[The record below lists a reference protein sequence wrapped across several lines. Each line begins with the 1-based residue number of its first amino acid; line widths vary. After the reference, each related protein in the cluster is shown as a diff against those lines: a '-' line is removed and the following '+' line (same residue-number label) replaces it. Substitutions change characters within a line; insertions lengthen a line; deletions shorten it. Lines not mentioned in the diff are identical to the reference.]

1 MRKLLLLLMFI
12 TSIANAQIMPFGMLN
27 SSDAT
32 PVAVA
37 PDAPTNVTAKAGD
50 TQATVTFTAPANDGG
65 SEITGYRATSS
76 PGAFTGTLDQA
87 AGGSITVSGL
97 TNGTAYTF
105 TVTAINS
112 LSIGVASA
120 ASNPVT
126 PYQVPS
132 VTSSTGQIWMDRNL
146 GATQV
151 ATSSTDYASYGDLY
165 QWGRGTDGH
174 QIRTSEEP
182 PRNRPSSSTSPSWND
197 GRPGTYFIK
206 TEPNWYIGTDPSP
219 NSLWQGVNG
228 INNPCPCGYR
238 LPTQAEWEAERATWS
253 TKDAAGAFASPL
265 KLPLAGMR
273 SYGDGSL
280 FRNDTW
286 GYYWSQTVW
295 STYSVSLDL
304 YSSDAETSIRYRASG
319 SSVRCIKEVTAPDQ

>member
-1 MRKLLLLLMFI
+1 MKKLLLLLLFF
-12 TSIANAQIMPFGMLN
+12 TGIANAQVMPFGMMP
-27 SSDAT
+27 SSEVT
-32 PVAVA
+32 N
-37 PDAPTNVTAKAGD
+37 APTNVTARAGD

-65 SEITGYRATSS
+65 SEITGYTATSS

-174 QIRTSEEP
+174 QIRTSEAK
-182 PRNRPSSSTSPSWND
+182 NRPTRSTSPSWY
-197 GRPGTYFIK
+197 GLPGTYFIK
-206 TEPNWYIGTDPSP
+206 NNENWYIGTDPD
-219 NSLWQGVNG
+219 NLWQGVNG
-228 INNPCPCGYR
+228 INNPCPSGYR
-238 LPTQAEWEAERATWS
+238 LPTQAEWQAERATWS
-253 TKDAAGAFASPL
+253 TNDAAGAFASPL
-265 KLPLAGMR
+265 KLPLAGSR
-273 SYGDGSL
+273 ITTQGEVKWE
-280 FRNDTW
+280 NTN

-295 STYSVSLDL
+295 ATYSA
-304 YSSDAETSIRYRASG
+304 SSNFSSSYTETSYRWRGSG
-319 SSVRCIKEVTAPDQ
+319 SSVRCIKEVTAPDH